1 MARVATG
8 LAVLALL
15 AAACSSGGLEATPS
29 PTGLPQR
36 PTTTANAPACTPTT
50 YTVVS
55 GDVLSAI
62 SARFDVDLQALI
74 AANQITN
81 PDVLAV
87 GQQLSIPCPGAAST
101 VTPGA
106 SVTPRASASATPRA
120 SVTPTAS
127 H

>member
-15 AAACSSGGLEATPS
+15 AAACGGGGFEATPS
-29 PTGLPQR
+29 QTASPQR
-36 PTTTANAPACTPTT
+36 PTATAKAPACTPVT

-62 SARFDVDLQALI
+62 SARFDVDLPALI

-87 GQQLSIPCPGAAST
+87 GQQLSIPCPGTASPVTPSVT
-101 VTPGA
+101 VTPR
-106 SVTPRASASATPRA
+106 VT
-120 SVTPTAS
+120 VTPTAS
-127 H
+127 Q

>member
-15 AAACSSGGLEATPS
+15 AAACGGGGFEATPS
-29 PTGLPQR
+29 PSAQPQR
-36 PTTTANAPACTPTT
+36 PTATAKATACTPVT

-74 AANQITN
+74 AANHITN

-87 GQQLSIPCPGAAST
+87 GQQLSIPCPGQS
-101 VTPGA
+101 P
-106 SVTPRASASATPRA
+106 SVTPSASATPRA
-120 SVTPTAS
+120 SATPTAS